1 MSSKKKAI
9 RQRILESAQI
19 PEDLSR
25 GAVLLQITGREEV
38 YIENF
43 RGILEYTDC
52 GILILGKQGR
62 ILIEG
67 RYLQIPFYT
76 SEEMKITGQIDQNC
90 SDMIL
95 GDLQSDRKSGIPHG
109 SKCSRLAPTGRFK
122 GADLLHQ
129 SHFHQLFDVLEH
141 SRPAV
146 ADLGRQFGLGNALAG
161 KNAAHRSNAV
171 DFLYI
176 AVVRSAFY
184 HLDASPPDTKTTSE
198 M

>member
-1 MSSKKKAI
+1 MIKRAAEFSKKDRKTDQKEKLRKQRAGTFLETHHINCIIKGDDSGMSSKKKAI

-43 RGILEYTDC
+43 MGGFLEYTDC

-76 SEEMKITGQIDQNC
+76 SEEMKITGQIDQ
-90 SDMIL
+90 IRYL
-95 GDLQSDRKSGIPHG
+95 
-109 SKCSRLAPTGRFK
+109 
-122 GADLLHQ
+122 
-129 SHFHQLFDVLEH
+129 
-141 SRPAV
+141 
-146 ADLGRQFGLGNALAG
+146 
-161 KNAAHRSNAV
+161 
-171 DFLYI
+171 
-176 AVVRSAFY
+176 
-184 HLDASPPDTKTTSE
+184 
-198 M
+198 

>member
-1 MSSKKKAI
+1 METHHINCIIKGDDSGMSSKKKAI

-52 GILILGKQGR
+52 R

-76 SEEMKITGQIDQNC
+76 SEEMKITGQIDQ
-90 SDMIL
+90 IRYL
-95 GDLQSDRKSGIPHG
+95 
-109 SKCSRLAPTGRFK
+109 
-122 GADLLHQ
+122 
-129 SHFHQLFDVLEH
+129 
-141 SRPAV
+141 
-146 ADLGRQFGLGNALAG
+146 
-161 KNAAHRSNAV
+161 
-171 DFLYI
+171 
-176 AVVRSAFY
+176 
-184 HLDASPPDTKTTSE
+184 
-198 M
+198 

>member
-1 MSSKKKAI
+1 METHHINCIIKGDDSGMSSKKKAI

-25 GAVLLQITGREEV
+25 GTVLLQITGIFVIEEV

-76 SEEMKITGQIDQNC
+76 SEEMKITGQIDQ
-90 SDMIL
+90 IRYL
-95 GDLQSDRKSGIPHG
+95 
-109 SKCSRLAPTGRFK
+109 
-122 GADLLHQ
+122 
-129 SHFHQLFDVLEH
+129 
-141 SRPAV
+141 
-146 ADLGRQFGLGNALAG
+146 
-161 KNAAHRSNAV
+161 
-171 DFLYI
+171 
-176 AVVRSAFY
+176 
-184 HLDASPPDTKTTSE
+184 
-198 M
+198 

>member
-38 YIENF
+38 
-43 RGILEYTDC
+43 YTDC

-76 SEEMKITGQIDQNC
+76 SEEMKITGQIDQ
-90 SDMIL
+90 IRYL
-95 GDLQSDRKSGIPHG
+95 
-109 SKCSRLAPTGRFK
+109 
-122 GADLLHQ
+122 
-129 SHFHQLFDVLEH
+129 
-141 SRPAV
+141 
-146 ADLGRQFGLGNALAG
+146 
-161 KNAAHRSNAV
+161 
-171 DFLYI
+171 
-176 AVVRSAFY
+176 
-184 HLDASPPDTKTTSE
+184 
-198 M
+198 

>member
-25 GAVLLQITGREEV
+25 GAVLLQITG
-38 YIENF
+38 ENF

-76 SEEMKITGQIDQNC
+76 SEEMKITGQIDQ
-90 SDMIL
+90 IRYL
-95 GDLQSDRKSGIPHG
+95 
-109 SKCSRLAPTGRFK
+109 
-122 GADLLHQ
+122 
-129 SHFHQLFDVLEH
+129 
-141 SRPAV
+141 
-146 ADLGRQFGLGNALAG
+146 
-161 KNAAHRSNAV
+161 
-171 DFLYI
+171 
-176 AVVRSAFY
+176 
-184 HLDASPPDTKTTSE
+184 
-198 M
+198 

>member
-1 MSSKKKAI
+1 METHHINCIIKGDDSGMSSKKKAI

-67 RYLQIPFYT
+67 RYLQIRRQ
-76 SEEMKITGQIDQNC
+76 K
-90 SDMIL
+90 L
-95 GDLQSDRKSGIPHG
+95 GFEASFIP
-109 SKCSRLAPTGRFK
+109 KR
-122 GADLLHQ
+122 
-129 SHFHQLFDVLEH
+129 
-141 SRPAV
+141 
-146 ADLGRQFGLGNALAG
+146 
-161 KNAAHRSNAV
+161 
-171 DFLYI
+171 
-176 AVVRSAFY
+176 
-184 HLDASPPDTKTTSE
+184 DAEDKRNR
-198 M
+198 